1 MMKKLLTFS
10 ILLFLIIK
18 IEAQPLSL
26 KSQRL
31 EIPGEIRADS
41 LTVQHPEI
49 LKIEPAGKHRLEI
62 TPRGYLGFGT
72 MIVFGALSW
81 YFHQEAETA
90 YNQYLHS
97 GKISEMQHYYN
108 KSVKYDKLTG
118 WSYVGFQ
125 AGFLLTVISF
135 NR

>member
-1 MMKKLLTFS
+1 MKKSCTLFV
-10 ILLFLIIK
+10 LFLLVIR
-18 IEAQPLSL
+18 IEAQPLNL
-26 KSQRL
+26 KSRL
-31 EIPGEIRADS
+31 LAIPGEARSDS
-41 LTVQHPEI
+41 LTVQNPEV

-62 TPRGYLGFGT
+62 TPKGYLGFGT

-90 YNQYLHS
+90 YDLYLHS
-97 GKISEMQHYYN
+97 GNISKMKQYYDR
-108 KSVKYDKLTG
+108 SVKYDKLTG

-125 AGFLLTVISF
+125 VGFLITVISF

>member
-1 MMKKLLTFS
+1 MKKSCTLFVL
-10 ILLFLIIK
+10 ILLVVR
-18 IEAQPLSL
+18 IEAQPLDL
-26 KSQRL
+26 KSRL
-31 EIPGEIRADS
+31 ITIPDESRVDS
-41 LTVQHPEI
+41 LTVQSPKV

-62 TPRGYLGFGT
+62 TPKGYLGFGT

-90 YNQYLHS
+90 YNLYLHS
-97 GKISEMQHYYN
+97 GKFSEMRRYYD
-108 KSVKYDKLTG
+108 KSVRYDILTG

-125 AGFLLTVISF
+125 VGFLITVISF

>member
-1 MMKKLLTFS
+1 MKKLLAFS
-10 ILLFLIIK
+10 ILLLLVVR
-18 IEAQPLSL
+18 IEAQPLDL
-26 KSQRL
+26 KSRL
-31 EIPGEIRADS
+31 LAIPGEVRGDS
-41 LTVQHPEI
+41 LTVQHPEV

-72 MIVFGALSW
+72 MLVFGALSW

-90 YNQYLHS
+90 YNQYLYS
-97 GKISEMQHYYN
+97 GKISKMRRYYD
-108 KSVKYDKLTG
+108 KSVKYDILIG

-125 AGFLLTVISF
+125 VGFLITAISF

>member
-1 MMKKLLTFS
+1 MKKHFILS
-10 ILLFLIIK
+10 ILIIAVVR
-18 IEAQPLSL
+18 IEAQPLDL
-26 KSQRL
+26 KSRL
-31 EIPGEIRADS
+31 LAIPGEVRCDS

-49 LKIEPAGKHRLEI
+49 LKIEPVGKHRLEI
-62 TPRGYLGFGT
+62 TPKGYLGFGT

-90 YNQYLHS
+90 YNLYLHS
-97 GKISEMQHYYN
+97 GKISEMRRYFD
-108 KSVKYDKLTG
+108 KSVRYDILTG

-125 AGFLLTVISF
+125 VGFLITVISF